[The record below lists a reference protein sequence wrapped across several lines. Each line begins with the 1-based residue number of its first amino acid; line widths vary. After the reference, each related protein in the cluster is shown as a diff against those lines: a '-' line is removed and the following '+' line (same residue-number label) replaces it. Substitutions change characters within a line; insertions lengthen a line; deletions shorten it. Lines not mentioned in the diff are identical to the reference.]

1 MEKGKSDQDDHVVR
15 KLNRQISNSTT
26 RNPYAGEPFRSGGGA
41 SPSLDPIL
49 SDEAK
54 NSTSSNLSDPSN
66 TQDVKCPL
74 VQEANSGNHRR
85 ASTMTAGQD
94 ALNLPD
100 DRSLASAFKAMSF
113 KKRIE
118 FDLTIP
124 SFEHNPASFR
134 YAVLHNSEH
143 LNKSSSMPE
152 SSEMPIRMPT
162 MPNGV
167 DLPNLE
173 AKGYSSFITRD
184 DSSMCNRTLDGH
196 CDASSCKLNFCAPR
210 YQTPNS
216 VLACHNEQWQ
226 SYTGYPSDMP
236 VNPGKQ
242 TFSSPGVLAQGFQ
255 LPTTFLNQDYVDA
268 PSHAY
273 ASYCQQNQPNVG
285 WCDFEDERN
294 YINNSQYLYFQQ
306 LENQHLEGHVQRGR
320 NSATGHLSGCST
332 QPYFHM
338 PIPHQAGL
346 AYPNSYESDDVANS
360 RCNQLYHILP
370 SRNHGRYHRNGY
382 PSFSNS
388 SVVPQRLKL
397 SSHSGS
403 TVSSHGDQVPDFFCK
418 LTSHGVNP
426 LRTSIG
432 SHQLPKH
439 ADNTSR
445 MFPDDGANSYNGW
458 RDGSLNL
465 GIQRSLSS
473 SSDGSDQRHDPE
485 SSHLQYDSLD
495 NLSGRIHM
503 LAKDLCGHCFLL
515 KTLDKRERGNVDKI
529 FVEIISHVAELM
541 IHPIAH
547 HLIKKL
553 VEVCT
558 EQQLTHITD
567 KISEHTDQLPRICCD
582 QHGTSVV
589 QKIIKTVKSPELYFK
604 IAEALKPGILS
615 LMKNING
622 SQVAQ
627 YCLRYL
633 PPESKEF
640 LFDVAVANCIELARD
655 RQGCCVIQKCL
666 SDLEGEQKNDLL
678 FKVTSK
684 AHALSQDPSGNYV
697 VQLILDQQI
706 PWATSRILD
715 QLEGHYGT
723 LSVQRYSSNVVEKCL
738 KLARDDRCDNIIR
751 ELISDPCFVQI
762 SQDPFGNYVVQTARR
777 ACKGELII
785 AFLEA
790 IRPHIAE
797 LRASSFGRKVLSKTY
812 HNG

>member
-1 MEKGKSDQDDHVVR
+1 MEEGKSDQDDHEVH
-15 KLNRQISNSTT
+15 KLNGQISKSTT
-26 RNPYAGEPFRSGGGA
+26 RNPYAGEPFRSGSGA

-54 NSTSSNLSDPSN
+54 NSSASGNLSDPSN
-66 TQDVKCPL
+66 TSQDVTCPL
-74 VQEANSGNHRR
+74 VQEAYSGNHRR
-85 ASTMTAGQD
+85 ALTMTAGQD

-118 FDLTIP
+118 TDLTIP

-173 AKGYSSFITRD
+173 AKRYSSFITRD

-196 CDASSCKLNFCAPR
+196 CDASSRKLNFCAPG

-236 VNPGKQ
+236 VNLGKQ
-242 TFSSPGVLAQGFQ
+242 TFLSPGVLAEGFR
-255 LPTTFLNQDYVDA
+255 LLTTFLNQYYVDA

-294 YINNSQYLYFQQ
+294 YINNSQYLCFQQ

-320 NSATGHLSGCST
+320 NSSTGHLSGCSI

-360 RCNQLYHILP
+360 RCNQLYQFLP
-370 SRNHGRYHRNGY
+370 SRNHGRCHHDGY
-382 PSFSNS
+382 PGFSNS

-418 LTSHGVNP
+418 LTSHGLNS

-439 ADNTSR
+439 ADRTSR
-445 MFPDDGANSYNGW
+445 MFPDDGAHSYIGR

-465 GIQRSLSS
+465 V
-473 SSDGSDQRHDPE
+473 
-485 SSHLQYDSLD
+485 
-495 NLSGRIHM
+495 
-503 LAKDLCGHCFLL
+503 F
-515 KTLDKRERGNVDKI
+515 REV
-529 FVEIISHVAELM
+529 
-541 IHPIAH
+541 
-547 HLIKKL
+547 
-553 VEVCT
+553 
-558 EQQLTHITD
+558 
-567 KISEHTDQLPRICCD
+567 
-582 QHGTSVV
+582 
-589 QKIIKTVKSPELYFK
+589 
-604 IAEALKPGILS
+604 
-615 LMKNING
+615 
-622 SQVAQ
+622 
-627 YCLRYL
+627 
-633 PPESKEF
+633 
-640 LFDVAVANCIELARD
+640 
-655 RQGCCVIQKCL
+655 
-666 SDLEGEQKNDLL
+666 
-678 FKVTSK
+678 
-684 AHALSQDPSGNYV
+684 
-697 VQLILDQQI
+697 
-706 PWATSRILD
+706 
-715 QLEGHYGT
+715 
-723 LSVQRYSSNVVEKCL
+723 
-738 KLARDDRCDNIIR
+738 
-751 ELISDPCFVQI
+751 
-762 SQDPFGNYVVQTARR
+762 
-777 ACKGELII
+777 
-785 AFLEA
+785 
-790 IRPHIAE
+790 
-797 LRASSFGRKVLSKTY
+797 
-812 HNG
+812 

>member
-1 MEKGKSDQDDHVVR
+1 MEEGKSDQHDHEVH
-15 KLNRQISNSTT
+15 KLNGPISNSTT
-26 RNPYAGEPFRSGGGA
+26 RNPYAGEPFRSGSVA
-41 SPSLDPIL
+41 SPSLDPIS

-54 NSTSSNLSDPSN
+54 NSSASSNLSDPSI
-66 TQDVKCPL
+66 TPQDVKCPL

-85 ASTMTAGQD
+85 ASTMTAAQD
-94 ALNLPD
+94 TFNLPD

-118 FDLTIP
+118 FDSTIS

-134 YAVLHNSEH
+134 YAVLHNSEQI
-143 LNKSSSMPE
+143 NKSSSMPE
-152 SSEMPIRMPT
+152 SSEMPIRVPT
-162 MPNGV
+162 MPNGL

-184 DSSMCNRTLDGH
+184 DSSMCNRTLAGH
-196 CDASSCKLNFCAPR
+196 CDASSSCKLNFCAPR
-210 YQTPNS
+210 YQKPNS

-226 SYTGYPSDMP
+226 KSYTG
-236 VNPGKQ
+236 KQ
-242 TFSSPGVLAQGFQ
+242 TGVLAQGFQ
-255 LPTTFLNQDYVDA
+255 LPTTFLKNQHYVDA

-294 YINNSQYLYFQQ
+294 YINNSQYLYHQQ
-306 LENQHLEGHVQRGR
+306 LEDQHLKWHVQRGR
-320 NSATGHLSGCST
+320 NSATGHLSGCSI

-346 AYPNSYESDDVANS
+346 AYPNSYESDDVANR
-360 RCNQLYHILP
+360 RCNQSYHFLP
-370 SRNHGRYHRNGY
+370 SRSHGRYHGNGY
-382 PSFSNS
+382 PGFSNS
-388 SVVPQRLKL
+388 SVVPQRSKV

-418 LTSHGVNP
+418 LTSHGVNS
-426 LRTSIG
+426 LRSSID
-432 SHQLPKH
+432 SHRLPKH

-445 MFPDDGANSYNGW
+445 MFPDDDAHSYIG
-458 RDGSLNL
+458 GSLNL

-473 SSDGSDQRHDPE
+473 SSAGSDQKRHPE

-495 NLSGRIHM
+495 NFRGQIHM
-503 LAKDLCGHCFLL
+503 LAKDLCGRCFLL

-529 FVEIISHVAELM
+529 FVEIISHVDELM
-541 IHPIAH
+541 IHPTAH
-547 HLIKKL
+547 LLIKKL

-567 KISEHTDQLPRICCD
+567 KISERTDQLPRICCD
-582 QHGTSVV
+582 QHGTRVV
-589 QKIIKTVKSPELYFK
+589 QKIIKTVKSPDLYFK
-604 IAEALKPGILS
+604 IAKALKPGILS

-627 YCLRYL
+627 YCLQCL
-633 PPESKEF
+633 PPESKQFF
-640 LFDVAVANCIELARD
+640 LDVAVANCLELARD

-666 SDLEGEQKNDLL
+666 CDLEGVQKNDLL
-678 FKVTSK
+678 FKVTSE
-684 AHALSQDPSGNYV
+684 ARALSQDPSGNYV

-723 LSVQRYSSNVVEKCL
+723 LSVQRYGSNVVETCL
-738 KLARDDRCDNIIR
+738 EHAGDDRCAKIIR
-751 ELISDPCFVQI
+751 ELISDPRFVQI
-762 SQDPFGNYVVQTARR
+762 SRDPFGNYVVQKARR
-777 ACKGELII
+777 ACKGELKV

-790 IRPHIAE
+790 VKPHVAE
-797 LRASSFGRKVLSKTY
+797 LRASSFGRKVLSEI
-812 HNG
+812 HHHG